1 MSQTT
6 FVDDDDDDDDFVSKP
21 AKKSKT
27 ESETAKSQAPTKPE
41 ESASVC
47 ASIRPRF
54 MDPANFNT
62 DDQAPEPTITHEVDE
77 IDEEAALAL
86 LEEEDD
92 VQGGGAAEEL
102 DDEDAAALAIL
113 EGEDDDNDEVQQK
126 VRVRGR
132 H

>member
-1 MSQTT
+1 MMMMTT
-6 FVDDDDDDDDFVSKP
+6 TISFP
-21 AKKSKT
+21 NLP
-27 ESETAKSQAPTKPE
+27 KSQKP
-41 ESASVC
+41 SLKRRSHKHQPSQKNPPAYALQSDHASW
-47 ASIRPRF
+47 IPLIL
-54 MDPANFNT
+54 NT
-62 DDQAPEPTITHEVDE
+62 DDQAPEPTTTHEVDE

-126 VRVRGR
+126 VRIRGR